1 MNALLQDVRYSLR
14 MLAKNPSFTAVAVL
28 TLALGVGANTAI
40 FSVVNG
46 VLLRPLPYPQ
56 PNEIVQ
62 VSLEW
67 KDGTLNDTL
76 TAPEFE
82 FYRDH
87 SGAFAAVAGFRG
99 GGEVSIKHGNA
110 TEWVKSLRV
119 TDGFFPVLGVR
130 PAIGRGI
137 LRDETRPGGA
147 EVAVLSDSL
156 WRNSFG
162 ADPEVI
168 GRQLVM
174 NDNVYTVV
182 GVMPPGFTFVEQPA
196 DVLIPLQLGSGIED
210 TGMNTRVIARL
221 GRETSYAQA
230 QANVDVVFDQFHRQ
244 GSAQSGQRGIQLESY
259 QKWLA
264 GDLRTSLLVLFGAVG
279 FLLLI
284 ACANVASLIMART
297 SARQREVSIR
307 LALGADR
314 WQMLRQFLSESLML
328 AVGGSAAGLLAAGW
342 VLKALVSSIPWDIPA
357 STSIGLDGRV
367 LAFTLLLAVATTLV
381 FGFTSYWQATKL
393 DLNDMLKAGGTR
405 GAAGTPHNR
414 MRSVLV
420 VGEAALS
427 LMLLVGAGL
436 LIETLYY
443 LHQQKLG
450 FDPRHVYTM
459 ATPFVPAAKLT
470 APQIWTF
477 QQEVLR
483 RIRMAPGVVSAAAIN
498 KLPLSGP
505 NNLPTQQEGRP
516 EHSIGGME
524 YRAIS
529 QEYFQTMR
537 IPILQ
542 GRAFQETDSILS
554 TPVAIVSETVARAWW
569 KGKNPIGERIVVGE
583 YRGRQFPEVLEPARE
598 VVGVVA
604 DVKNLAINEEEPTT
618 VYVPASQLF
627 RPLDTT
633 AFVVRANGSLA
644 LGAALRGAV
653 AAVNADQRVLEV
665 QAMSDIVARDVARLA
680 FNALLMGVFAGVA
693 LFLTSVGIY
702 GVLSFHVARRTHE
715 IGVRIALGARRAS
728 VLRMVVAQGV
738 VLATVGIGIGLAGA
752 LALSRFLAS
761 LLSGVRASNP
771 VTYAAV
777 SGVLLVVAVLASY
790 IPARRATKVD
800 PLVALRY
807 E

>member
-1 MNALLQDVRYSLR
+1 

-259 QKWLA
+259 QKWLPA
-264 GDLRTSLLVLFGAVG
+264 TCAP
-279 FLLLI
+279 
-284 ACANVASLIMART
+284 ACWCS
-297 SARQREVSIR
+297 
-307 LALGADR
+307 
-314 WQMLRQFLSESLML
+314 SE
-328 AVGGSAAGLLAAGW
+328 
-342 VLKALVSSIPWDIPA
+342 
-357 STSIGLDGRV
+357 
-367 LAFTLLLAVATTLV
+367 
-381 FGFTSYWQATKL
+381 
-393 DLNDMLKAGGTR
+393 
-405 GAAGTPHNR
+405 
-414 MRSVLV
+414 RSVFCF
-420 VGEAALS
+420 S
-427 LMLLVGAGL
+427 S
-436 LIETLYY
+436 
-443 LHQQKLG
+443 
-450 FDPRHVYTM
+450 
-459 ATPFVPAAKLT
+459 PA
-470 APQIWTF
+470 
-477 QQEVLR
+477 
-483 RIRMAPGVVSAAAIN
+483 
-498 KLPLSGP
+498 
-505 NNLPTQQEGRP
+505 PT
-516 EHSIGGME
+516 
-524 YRAIS
+524 
-529 QEYFQTMR
+529 
-537 IPILQ
+537 
-542 GRAFQETDSILS
+542 
-554 TPVAIVSETVARAWW
+554 W
-569 KGKNPIGERIVVGE
+569 
-583 YRGRQFPEVLEPARE
+583 PA
-598 VVGVVA
+598 
-604 DVKNLAINEEEPTT
+604 
-618 VYVPASQLF
+618 
-627 RPLDTT
+627 
-633 AFVVRANGSLA
+633 
-644 LGAALRGAV
+644 
-653 AAVNADQRVLEV
+653 
-665 QAMSDIVARDVARLA
+665 
-680 FNALLMGVFAGVA
+680 
-693 LFLTSVGIY
+693 
-702 GVLSFHVARRTHE
+702 
-715 IGVRIALGARRAS
+715 
-728 VLRMVVAQGV
+728 
-738 VLATVGIGIGLAGA
+738 
-752 LALSRFLAS
+752 
-761 LLSGVRASNP
+761 
-771 VTYAAV
+771 
-777 SGVLLVVAVLASY
+777 
-790 IPARRATKVD
+790 
-800 PLVALRY
+800 
-807 E
+807 